1 MLPDIE
7 LYKSDE
13 QLGIITENLEFFGE
27 LLPKDSVLEV
37 NLKDYGGRADF
48 SKQYIES
55 GLKEALF
62 LPGRADFSKQ
72 YIESGLKEALFLPG
86 RANLDIEN
94 MSVILFDKRGEKGLF
109 LTNRLPSKQNRMG
122 LPGFL
127 EIPGRAFYGVIWG
140 KETPR
145 VFSSFGNPL
154 FREESHPMSK
164 SDVCAIDSLCH
175 VISDFSLVTEKD
187 KESGEANYSLIGV
200 RKVER
205 YSRPVL

>member
-37 NLKDYGGRADF
+37 NLKDYGERA
-48 SKQYIES
+48 
-55 GLKEALF
+55 G
-62 LPGRADFSKQ
+62 FSKQ